1 MEKTLLDYVLGQG
14 IGVVFGAAILYIYIR
29 ERKENTRRLVGI
41 IHERKTDRDQLLL
54 MLGRLDA
61 HLGRAAAF
69 EEFSRVALREAAD
82 PDNPHRRRH
91 DLLLQAALERE
102 REIARVQAEKGDPPT
117 GP

>member
-14 IGVVFGAAILYIYIR
+14 IGVVFGAVILYVYLK
-29 ERKENTRRLVGI
+29 ERKENSRRLTGI

-69 EEFSRVALREAAD
+69 EEFSRIALEEADD
-82 PDNPHRRRH
+82 PHNPRRRRH
-91 DLLLQAALERE
+91 DMLLQVALAREREVERE
-102 REIARVQAEKGDPPT
+102 RLEKGQPPI
-117 GP
+117 